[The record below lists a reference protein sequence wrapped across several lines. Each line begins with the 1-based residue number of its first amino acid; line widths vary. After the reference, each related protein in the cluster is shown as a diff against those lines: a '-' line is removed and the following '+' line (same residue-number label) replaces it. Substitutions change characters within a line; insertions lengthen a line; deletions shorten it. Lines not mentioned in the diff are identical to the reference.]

1 MGVLCQL
8 KQQESNMS
16 KQYEDP
22 NRTGSPDDCF
32 NKFIGHL
39 TGRDPDDLDFYEQ
52 RPIDPEPSQ
61 YEKEQ
66 EAIRMAE
73 EKKDVDYF
81 MRRQINQFARSSEQR
96 DALLK
101 QHGLEVE

>member
-1 MGVLCQL
+1 MF
-8 KQQESNMS
+8 

-22 NRTGSPDDCF
+22 NRTGSPDDDCF
-32 NKFIGHL
+32 KRFIGDI
-39 TGRDPDDLDFYEQ
+39 TGRDGDDLDFYEQ

-66 EAIRMAE
+66 EAILAAE
-73 EKKDVDYF
+73 HKKDVDYF

>member
-1 MGVLCQL
+1 MF
-8 KQQESNMS
+8 

-22 NRTGSPDDCF
+22 NRTDPPDDDCF
-32 NKFIGHL
+32 KRFMGDI
-39 TGRDPDDLDFYEQ
+39 TGRDPDNLDFYEK

-61 YEKEQ
+61 YEVEQ
-66 EAIRMAE
+66 EAIRKAE
-73 EKKDVDYF
+73 HQKDVDYF

>member
-1 MGVLCQL
+1 M
-8 KQQESNMS
+8 
-16 KQYEDP
+16 YYRDEDT

-32 NKFIGHL
+32 NSFMSDI
-39 TGRDPDDLDFYEQ
+39 TGGRSDNIEDYEK
-52 RPIDPEPSQ
+52 RPIMPEPSQ
-61 YEKEQ
+61 YALEQ
-66 EAIRMAE
+66 EAIRKAE
-73 EKKDVDYF
+73 HQKDLDYF

>member
-1 MGVLCQL
+1 M
-8 KQQESNMS
+8 
-16 KQYEDP
+16 YYRDEDP

-32 NKFIGHL
+32 NKFIGDI
-39 TGRDPDDLDFYEQ
+39 TGRDADDLDFYEQ

-66 EAIRMAE
+66 EKIRMAE
-73 EKKDVDYF
+73 EKKQVDYF

-96 DALLK
+96 DFLLK

>member
-1 MGVLCQL
+1 MF
-8 KQQESNMS
+8 

-22 NRTGSPDDCF
+22 NRTGSPDDIF
-32 NKFIGHL
+32 DQFIGDL
-39 TGRDPDDLDFYEQ
+39 TGRDAEYIDFYGQ
-52 RPIDPEPSQ
+52 RPIMPEPSQ

-73 EKKDVDYF
+73 HKKDVDYF
-81 MRRQINQFARSSEQR
+81 MRRQINQFSRSSEQR
-96 DALLK
+96 DFLLK

>member
-1 MGVLCQL
+1 M
-8 KQQESNMS
+8 
-16 KQYEDP
+16 YYRDEDP

-32 NKFIGHL
+32 NSFMSDI
-39 TGRDPDDLDFYEQ
+39 TGGRSDNIEDYEK
-52 RPIDPEPSQ
+52 RPIMPEPSQ
-61 YEKEQ
+61 YALEQ
-66 EAIRMAE
+66 EAIRKAE
-73 EKKDVDYF
+73 HQKDLDYF

>member
-1 MGVLCQL
+1 MF
-8 KQQESNMS
+8 

-32 NKFIGHL
+32 NKFIGDL
-39 TGRDPDDLDFYEQ
+39 TGRDGDDLDFYEK
-52 RPIDPEPSQ
+52 RPIMPEPSQ

-73 EKKDVDYF
+73 HKKQVDYF
-81 MRRQINQFARSSEQR
+81 LRAQINQFSRSSEQR
-96 DALLK
+96 DAMLK

>member
-1 MGVLCQL
+1 M
-8 KQQESNMS
+8 
-16 KQYEDP
+16 YYRDEDP

-32 NKFIGHL
+32 NSFMSDI
-39 TGRDPDDLDFYEQ
+39 TGGRSDAESYEKP
-52 RPIDPEPSQ
+52 PIMPEPSQ

-73 EKKDVDYF
+73 HKKQVDYF
-81 MRRQINQFARSSEQR
+81 LRAQINQFSRSSEQR
-96 DALLK
+96 DAMLK

>member
-1 MGVLCQL
+1 MF
-8 KQQESNMS
+8 

-32 NKFIGHL
+32 NKFIGDI
-39 TGRDPDDLDFYEQ
+39 TGRDGDDLDFYEQ
-52 RPIDPEPSQ
+52 RPIDPDPSQ
-61 YEKEQ
+61 YEVEQ
-66 EAIRMAE
+66 EKIRMAE
-73 EKKDVDYF
+73 EKKQVDYF

-96 DALLK
+96 DFLLK

>member
-1 MGVLCQL
+1 M
-8 KQQESNMS
+8 
-16 KQYEDP
+16 YYRDEDP
-22 NRTGSPDDCF
+22 NRTASPDEFF
-32 NKFIGHL
+32 NSFMSHISG
-39 TGRDPDDLDFYEQ
+39 GRSDNVEDYEK

-73 EKKDVDYF
+73 QKKDLDYF
-81 MRRQINQFARSSEQR
+81 MRAQINQFARSSEQR
-96 DALLK
+96 DAMLK

>member
-1 MGVLCQL
+1 M
-8 KQQESNMS
+8 
-16 KQYEDP
+16 YYRDEDP

-32 NKFIGHL
+32 NSFMSDI
-39 TGRDPDDLDFYEQ
+39 TGGRSDDLDFYEK
-52 RPIDPEPSQ
+52 RPIMPEPSQ

-73 EKKDVDYF
+73 HKKQVDYF
-81 MRRQINQFARSSEQR
+81 LRAQINQFSRSSEQR

>member
-1 MGVLCQL
+1 M
-8 KQQESNMS
+8 
-16 KQYEDP
+16 YYRDEDP

-32 NKFIGHL
+32 NSFMSDI
-39 TGRDPDDLDFYEQ
+39 TGRDADDIDFYEK

-61 YEKEQ
+61 YEVEQ

-73 EKKDVDYF
+73 HKKDVDYF

-96 DALLK
+96 DAMLK

>member
-1 MGVLCQL
+1 M
-8 KQQESNMS
+8 
-16 KQYEDP
+16 YYRDEDP

-32 NKFIGHL
+32 NSFISDI
-39 TGRDPDDLDFYEQ
+39 TGRDGDDLDFYEK
-52 RPIDPEPSQ
+52 RPIMPEPSQ

-73 EKKDVDYF
+73 HKKQVDYF
-81 MRRQINQFARSSEQR
+81 LRAQINQFARSSEQR
-96 DALLK
+96 DAMLK

>member
-1 MGVLCQL
+1 MF
-8 KQQESNMS
+8 

-32 NKFIGHL
+32 NSFISDI
-39 TGRDPDDLDFYEQ
+39 TGGRSDNLDDYEK
-52 RPIDPEPSQ
+52 RPIMPEPSQ

-73 EKKDVDYF
+73 HKKDVDYF
-81 MRRQINQFARSSEQR
+81 MRRQINQFSRSSEQR

>member
-1 MGVLCQL
+1 MF
-8 KQQESNMS
+8 

-32 NKFIGHL
+32 NKFIGDI
-39 TGRDPDDLDFYEQ
+39 TGRDGDDLDFYQQ
-52 RPIDPEPSQ
+52 RPIMPEPSQ

-66 EAIRMAE
+66 EAIYMAE
-73 EKKDVDYF
+73 QKKQVDYF
-81 MRRQINQFARSSEQR
+81 MRAQINQFSRSSEQR

-101 QHGLEVE
+101 QHGLGVE

>member
-1 MGVLCQL
+1 M
-8 KQQESNMS
+8 
-16 KQYEDP
+16 YYRDEDP

-32 NKFIGHL
+32 NSFMSNI
-39 TGRDPDDLDFYEQ
+39 TGGRSDDIRDYEK
-52 RPIDPEPSQ
+52 RPIMPESSQ

-66 EAIRMAE
+66 EAICMAE
-73 EKKDVDYF
+73 HKKDVDYF

-96 DALLK
+96 DAMLK